1 MIDDLIEKI
10 VKNKSTDDDFIR
22 MTFLVLLG
30 TIIAPVSHEYV
41 PKKYYALVKNI
52 KLIRK
57 FNWNAFTSR
66 FCLSEFG
73 KLLQDGHVRQWLQG
87 NLALLQVRCI
97 Y

>member
-41 PKKYYALVKNI
+41 PKKYYALVQNI

-57 FNWNAFTSR
+57 FNWNAFTS
-66 FCLSEFG
+66 
-73 KLLQDGHVRQWLQG
+73 
-87 NLALLQVRCI
+87 
-97 Y
+97 